1 MNELIR
7 VIKPIRIKLI
17 VAIIAGTVGGLSSAG
32 LLAVIADT
40 LVARG
45 STESVHGLTYF
56 LLCILMVAGRA
67 ASGLLV
73 VRLGQAVT
81 FHLRL
86 RLSQLIVD
94 APFRRLQIIGS
105 PRLLAN
111 LTDDVATIAAAF
123 EAAPW
128 ICVNLAVVIGCLAY
142 LAFLSTAF
150 FWVILAILLIGVLS
164 FLAVK
169 GYALRALAAARVL
182 NDRLHRHFRSLT
194 DGIKELKLNTPRR
207 QSFFASLLEPTA
219 REYQKEYELGTSFV
233 ILAGHWGSALFYLT
247 IGLVLF
253 VFPLG
258 HDGNTEAVAGY
269 VLVVLYMSGPI
280 SALLDAAP
288 ALSRAKISFARLDL
302 LEHDLD
308 RTENEHYDFG
318 SDQVSAAQIELREV
332 IHRYQAE
339 GEDESFTLG
348 PLSLVLSPGELVF
361 IIGGNGTGKTTL
373 ALILVGLYV
382 PDSGEIR
389 LNGDVVTS
397 ANRSRYREHFSA
409 VFSDCHVFGGIPVA
423 DRLSAEDGQ
432 RYLKHFQLDHKVKLT
447 DGSFSTI
454 ELSEGQRKRLALL
467 SAYLEDR
474 PCYVFDEWAANQDP
488 VFKNLF
494 YTTLLPDLKA
504 RGKTIVVITHDDQYY
519 YVADRCIRLKQPQEL
534 MPVLT

>member
-1 MNELIR
+1 
-7 VIKPIRIKLI
+7 
-17 VAIIAGTVGGLSSAG
+17 
-32 LLAVIADT
+32 
-40 LVARG
+40 
-45 STESVHGLTYF
+45 
-56 LLCILMVAGRA
+56 
-67 ASGLLV
+67 
-73 VRLGQAVT
+73 
-81 FHLRL
+81 
-86 RLSQLIVD
+86 
-94 APFRRLQIIGS
+94 
-105 PRLLAN
+105 
-111 LTDDVATIAAAF
+111 
-123 EAAPW
+123 
-128 ICVNLAVVIGCLAY
+128 
-142 LAFLSTAF
+142 
-150 FWVILAILLIGVLS
+150 
-164 FLAVK
+164 
-169 GYALRALAAARVL
+169 
-182 NDRLHRHFRSLT
+182 
-194 DGIKELKLNTPRR
+194 
-207 QSFFASLLEPTA
+207 
-219 REYQKEYELGTSFV
+219 
-233 ILAGHWGSALFYLT
+233 
-247 IGLVLF
+247 
-253 VFPLG
+253 
-258 HDGNTEAVAGY
+258 
-269 VLVVLYMSGPI
+269 MSGPI